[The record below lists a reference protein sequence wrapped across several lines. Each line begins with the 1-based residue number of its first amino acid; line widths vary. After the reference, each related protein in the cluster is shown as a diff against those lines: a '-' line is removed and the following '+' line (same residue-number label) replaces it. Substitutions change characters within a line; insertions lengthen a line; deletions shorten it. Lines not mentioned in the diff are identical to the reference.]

1 MSFGFEVR
9 GVLGQRDVRLLLL
22 AGLVSQSG
30 DWALRI
36 GVTYQVYALT
46 GSTVASAV
54 VMLVSLAPQ
63 VLLGSV
69 AGACVDRWDRR
80 RTMVATNLI
89 LAAVLAPLVVV
100 PDEVVVIYVVLGVSS
115 CLAPFFLAADATM
128 LPAMVSDGSLRIT
141 ANALNSQVRDVS
153 RLIGAALGGALVAAG
168 GVAALAVTDIVSFLL
183 AAGAI
188 VAIRHRI
195 SAAPAQHVALRAEL
209 VEGFATIRHRRALVV
224 VMIFLAAT
232 GVGEAIMGTL
242 FAPFVHDLLAADAGV
257 FGAIVSAQAVGGI
270 LGGVIVSLVG
280 HRFRARTLFGWG
292 AVGFGLLDL
301 ALFLYP
307 AAFRGVAEAPPPAW
321 PAMVIIAAV
330 GLPGAALVAGFMTT
344 LQNNTTDRVRG
355 RVFGAVTAA
364 QNATMLGT
372 TLLAGF
378 AADTLGIIPILSAQ
392 GALYVTSG
400 LLVLTALRHD
410 QRTHAAVEPAAAPSD
425 PRSCTAHARG
435 DLPD

>member
-1 MSFGFEVR
+1 MRFGSEVR
-9 GVLGQRDVRLLLL
+9 DVLRARDVRLLLL
-22 AGLVSQSG
+22 AGLVSQTG

-36 GVTYQVYALT
+36 GVGYQVYALT
-46 GSTVASAV
+46 ESTIASAV

-69 AGACVDRWDRR
+69 AGAYVDRRDRR
-80 RTMVATNLI
+80 RIMVAVNLA
-89 LAAVLAPLVVV
+89 LAVVLTPLLVAP
-100 PDEVVVIYVVLGVSS
+100 DDVVVIYVVLAMSS
-115 CLAPFFLAADATM
+115 CLASFFIAADATM
-128 LPAMVSDGSLRIT
+128 LPAMVPDGPLRIT

-153 RLIGAALGGALVAAG
+153 RLGGALVATG
-168 GVAALAVTDIVSFLL
+168 GVAALAVADMVTFLL

-188 VAIRHRI
+188 AVIRHRF
-195 SAAPAQHVALRAEL
+195 SAVPAQHVTLRAEL
-209 VEGFATIRHRRALVV
+209 VEGFATIRHRRALMIVL
-224 VMIFLAAT
+224 IFLAAT

-280 HRFRARTLFGWG
+280 HRFCARTLFGGG
-292 AVGFGLLDL
+292 AVGFGLLGL

-307 AAFRGVAEAPPPAW
+307 AAFRSVAEAAPPAW

-344 LQNNTTDRVRG
+344 LQNNTTDPVRG
-355 RVFGAVTAA
+355 RVFGTVTAA
-364 QNATMLGT
+364 QNGAMLGA

-378 AADTLGIIPILSAQ
+378 AADTLGIIPLLSAQ
-392 GALYVTSG
+392 GAIYVASG
-400 LLVLTALRHD
+400 LLVLIALRHD
-410 QRTHAAVEPAAAPSD
+410 QRIHAAAEPV
-425 PRSCTAHARG
+425 TAQ
-435 DLPD
+435 L

>member
-1 MSFGFEVR
+1 MRFGSQIWD
-9 GVLGQRDVRLLLL
+9 VLRLRDVRLLLL
-22 AGLVSQSG
+22 AGLVSQTG

-36 GVTYQVYALT
+36 GVTFQVYALS
-46 GSTVASAV
+46 GSTVAAAV

-80 RTMVATNLI
+80 RTMVVVNLA
-89 LAAVLAPLVVV
+89 LAGVLAPLIVA
-100 PDEVVVIYVVLGVSS
+100 PDEVVVIYVVLAVSS

-128 LPAMVSDGSLRIT
+128 LPAMVPDGPLRIT

-153 RLIGAALGGALVAAG
+153 RLVGAALGGALVAAG
-168 GVAALAVTDIVSFLL
+168 GIAALAVADIVTFLL
-183 AAGAI
+183 AAAALAAI
-188 VAIRHRI
+188 GHRFAAIPSQR
-195 SAAPAQHVALRAEL
+195 VALRAEL
-209 VEGFATIRHRRALVV
+209 VEGYATIRHRRALVIV
-224 VMIFLAAT
+224 LIFLAAT

-242 FAPFVHDLLAADAGV
+242 FAPYVHDLLGAGAGV

-280 HRFRARTLFGWG
+280 HRFQPRTLFGWG

-307 AAFRGVAEAPPPAW
+307 AIFRSAAEATPPAW

-355 RVFGAVTAA
+355 RVFGTVTAA
-364 QNATMLGT
+364 QNATMLGA
-372 TLLAGF
+372 TLLAGI
-378 AADTLGIIPILSAQ
+378 AADTVGIIALLSVQ
-392 GALYVTSG
+392 GAIYVAG
-400 LLVLTALRHD
+400 GCLVLIALRGD
-410 QRTHAAVEPAAAPSD
+410 QRTDGPAEAV
-425 PRSCTAHARG
+425 TANCQG
-435 DLPD
+435 SSM

>member
-1 MSFGFEVR
+1 MRFGSEVR
-9 GVLGQRDVRLLLL
+9 DVLRARDVRLLLL
-22 AGLVSQSG
+22 AGLVSQTG

-36 GVTYQVYALT
+36 GVGYQVYALT
-46 GSTVASAV
+46 ESTIASAV

-69 AGACVDRWDRR
+69 AGAYVDRRDRR
-80 RTMVATNLI
+80 RIMVAVNLA
-89 LAAVLAPLVVV
+89 LAVVLTPLLVAP
-100 PDEVVVIYVVLGVSS
+100 DDVVVIYVVLAMSS
-115 CLAPFFLAADATM
+115 CLAPFFIAADATM
-128 LPAMVSDGSLRIT
+128 LPAMVPDGPLRIT
-141 ANALNSQVRDVS
+141 ANALNSQVRDLS
-153 RLIGAALGGALVAAG
+153 RLVGAALGGALVATG
-168 GVAALAVTDIVSFLL
+168 GVAALAVADMVTFLL

-188 VAIRHRI
+188 AVIRHRF
-195 SAAPAQHVALRAEL
+195 SAVPAQHVTLRAEL
-209 VEGFATIRHRRALVV
+209 VEGFATIRHRRALMIVL
-224 VMIFLAAT
+224 IFLAAT

-280 HRFRARTLFGWG
+280 HRFCARTLFGGG

-307 AAFRGVAEAPPPAW
+307 AAFRSVAEAAPPAW

-344 LQNNTTDRVRG
+344 LQNNTTDPVRG
-355 RVFGAVTAA
+355 RVFGTVTAA
-364 QNATMLGT
+364 QNGAMLGA

-378 AADTLGIIPILSAQ
+378 AADTLGIIPLLSAQ
-392 GALYVTSG
+392 GAIYVASG
-400 LLVLTALRHD
+400 LLVLIALRHD
-410 QRTHAAVEPAAAPSD
+410 QRIHAAAEPV
-425 PRSCTAHARG
+425 TAQ
-435 DLPD
+435 L